1 MREGSI
7 AMNELQVKQNN
18 GQFVIDSREVA
29 DMIGRNHK
37 ELLRD
42 IKKYAET
49 LDTGES
55 AKLRSLNFFISSTYT
70 VPGNTKKYPCYL
82 LTRKGCDM
90 VANKMTGEKGVL
102 FTAAYVT
109 KFEEMEKAQ
118 KPQTQIEILQQA
130 INVLA
135 NHEKELQETK
145 AIAEEARS
153 GFQQAKDTINNIK
166 ETVISDPEHWRDDI
180 NRMFNKI
187 VETVGGNQFK
197 EMRIE
202 SYEKL
207 EQRAHVDLKRRLS
220 NYKVRLMESGA
231 SKTAINKA
239 NRMDIIEQDPKL
251 REIYSAIIKEYT
263 IKHVA

>member
-1 MREGSI
+1 
-7 AMNELQVKQNN
+7 
-18 GQFVIDSREVA
+18 
-29 DMIGRNHK
+29 
-37 ELLRD
+37 
-42 IKKYAET
+42 
-49 LDTGES
+49 
-55 AKLRSLNFFISSTYT
+55 
-70 VPGNTKKYPCYL
+70 
-82 LTRKGCDM
+82 
-90 VANKMTGEKGVL
+90 MTGEKGVL

-263 IKHVA
+263 IKFVA